1 MGLREQIE
9 ETILKNAK
17 EDDTKTKKIHSYMT
31 ECNMVSEAEQL
42 KINKERRL
50 RYGVDRIKKIDK
62 VPVDVFIHISNDSI
76 ELEIESEM
84 ICFEGWSKKY
94 FNKKY
99 YTPKIDPN
107 ADWTTPRK
115 PVNSDFIFETIVKIL
130 NILPLLKFDK
140 YTGYFTTHHHDTP
153 CYDLFAADNIE
164 LREDGECV
172 VCYERTKTK
181 TPCLH
186 YLCFAC
192 NENIPTKEED
202 DRHVRDCPICRQDIL
217 FYGDDDDDDDDDN

>member
-1 MGLREQIE
+1 MGTREQIE

-17 EDDTKTKKIHSYMT
+17 EDDIKTKQIHSYMT
-31 ECNMVSEAEQL
+31 NCNMVYEAEQL
-42 KINKERRL
+42 EINKERHL
-50 RYGVDRIKKIDK
+50 RYNVDRIKKIDK
-62 VPVDVFIHISNDSI
+62 VPVDVYIDIGYDSI
-76 ELEIESEM
+76 ELEIESDM

-94 FNKKY
+94 FNKMF

-107 ADWTTPRK
+107 GNHMTPRK
-115 PVNSDFIFETIVKIL
+115 PVNSDIIFETIVKIL

-140 YTGYFTTHHHDTP
+140 YTGHFTTHHHDTP

-164 LREDGECV
+164 LRQDGECV

-202 DRHVRDCPICRQDIL
+202 DRRVRDCPICRQDIL
-217 FYGDDDDDDDDDN
+217 FYDNNDNSDDDN